1 MKKSY
6 SLFILNLFLLTFI
19 YNCSNSPS
27 STENNSQEKIISE
40 SKRLNDYFEKE
51 FNNLVN
57 RKPQLQTSLG
67 IKKDYDKWND
77 ISFKEEK
84 YDLNESKKSLVWLKD
99 SVEVDLLDKAT
110 FLSYTLYIKSLEDQ
124 IEDFKYRIFGS
135 PPYYEYPVNQMFG
148 MQSEIPAFLIN
159 MHSISTENEAM
170 SYISRLNGIK
180 PLFKQLEKNIKEKE
194 SAGIVAQKFVYEHV
208 LNDSRNIISGYP
220 FSISKSDTSPLF
232 NDIFIKIK
240 NLKISEKRKNDLV
253 EKVFKALTESV
264 KPAYE
269 SLILLVNN
277 LLNTYDEEDGIWR
290 WENGDIFYE
299 HILRRTT
306 TTNLNADQ
314 IHQIGLS
321 EVERIHGEMFV
332 IKESV
337 GFEGSLKDFFNELK
351 GNDKFY
357 YPQTIEG
364 EEAYMLDAKNIIDQM
379 KLRLDELFIKK
390 PKAEMIVKAVEDFR
404 EKSAGKAFYQ
414 RPAPDGSRPGT
425 YYANLYNMRAMP
437 KYEMEALAYHEGIP
451 GHHMQIAI
459 AQELQNIPKFRK
471 FGGYTSYIEGWG
483 LYSEY
488 LPKELGFYSDPYSD
502 FGRLSMELW
511 RSCRLVVDTG
521 IHSKK
526 WTREEGIKYYSENTP
541 NDISDCIKMVERHI
555 IMPSQATAYKIGMDK
570 ILELRTKA
578 KKLLGQDFDIR
589 IFHDTILS
597 NGALP
602 LNFLEIEVEEMIK
615 KVRRGY

>member
-1 MKKSY
+1 MKKNIIL
-6 SLFILNLFLLTFI
+6 SLIIIFSS
-19 YNCSNSPS
+19 CSNTSFS
-27 STENNSQEKIISE
+27 NESILKQNIIEE
-40 SKRLNDYFEKE
+40 SKKVNEYFENE

-67 IKKDYDKWND
+67 IKKNYDKWND
-77 ISFKEEK
+77 ISPKEEQ
-84 YDLNESKKSLVWLKD
+84 YDLSQTKKSLVWLKD
-99 SVEVDLLDKAT
+99 SVSVDLLDKST
-110 FLSYTLYIKSLEDQ
+110 LLSYQLYVKELKDQ
-124 IEDFKYRIFGS
+124 IEDQKYRLFGS
-135 PPYYEYPVNQMFG
+135 APYYEYPVNQMFG
-148 MQSEIPAFLIN
+148 MQSEIPSFLIN
-159 MHSISTENEAM
+159 MHSVSSEKEAID
-170 SYISRLNGIK
+170 YISRLNGVK
-180 PLFKQLEKNIKEKE
+180 ALFKQLEINIREKE

-220 FSISKSDTSPLF
+220 FSISSSDSSALF
-232 NDIFIKIK
+232 SDIL
-240 NLKISEKRKNDLV
+240 LKINNLDIEQLKKDKLI
-253 EKVFKALTESV
+253 EDAKEALNQSL

-269 SLILLVNN
+269 SLISLISELANN
-277 LLNTYDEEDGIWR
+277 YDEDDGVWR
-290 WENGDIFYE
+290 WEKGDVFYQ
-299 HILRRTT
+299 HILKRTT
-306 TTNLNADQ
+306 TTDLTADE
-314 IHQIGLS
+314 IHQIGLR
-321 EVERIHGEMFV
+321 EVKRIHNEM
-332 IKESV
+332 IKIMGSV
-337 GFEGSLKDFFNELK
+337 GFSGSLKDFFNELK
-351 GNDKFY
+351 ENDQFY

-364 EEAYMLDAKNIIDQM
+364 EQAYMSEAKNIIDKM
-379 KLRLDELFIKK
+379 ELRLDELFITK
-390 PKAEMIVKAVEDFR
+390 PKARMIVKAVEDFR

-425 YYANLYNMRAMP
+425 YYANLYKMRAMP

-526 WTREEGIKYYSENTP
+526 WTREDGIKYYSENTP

-570 ILELRTKA
+570 ILQLRSKA
-578 KKLLGQDFDIR
+578 KESLGENFDIR
-589 IFHDTILS
+589 EFHDTILS

-602 LNFLEIEVEEMIK
+602 LNFLEIEIDEMIK
-615 KVRRGY
+615 RVQAGI

>member
-1 MKKSY
+1 MKKNIIL
-6 SLFILNLFLLTFI
+6 SLIIIFSS
-19 YNCSNSPS
+19 CSNTSFS
-27 STENNSQEKIISE
+27 NESILKQNIIEE
-40 SKRLNDYFEKE
+40 SKKVNEYFENE

-67 IKKDYDKWND
+67 IKKNYDKWND
-77 ISFKEEK
+77 ISPTEEQ
-84 YDLNESKKSLVWLKD
+84 YDLSQTKKSLVWLKD
-99 SVEVDLLDKAT
+99 SVSVDLLDKST
-110 FLSYTLYIKSLEDQ
+110 LLSYQLYVKELKDQ
-124 IEDFKYRIFGS
+124 IEDQKYRLFGS
-135 PPYYEYPVNQMFG
+135 APYYEYPVNQMFG
-148 MQSEIPAFLIN
+148 MQSEIPSFLIN
-159 MHSISTENEAM
+159 MHSVSSEKEAID
-170 SYISRLNGIK
+170 YISRLNGVK
-180 PLFKQLEKNIKEKE
+180 ALFKQLEINIREKE

-220 FSISKSDTSPLF
+220 FSISSSDSSALF
-232 NDIFIKIK
+232 SDIL
-240 NLKISEKRKNDLV
+240 LKINNLDIEQLKKDKLI
-253 EKVFKALTESV
+253 EDAKEALSQSL

-269 SLILLVNN
+269 SLISLISELANN
-277 LLNTYDEEDGIWR
+277 YDEDDGVWR
-290 WENGDIFYE
+290 WEKGDVFYQ
-299 HILRRTT
+299 HILKRTT
-306 TTNLNADQ
+306 TTDLTADE
-314 IHQIGLS
+314 IHQIGLR
-321 EVERIHGEMFV
+321 EVKRIHNEM
-332 IKESV
+332 IKIMGNV
-337 GFEGSLKDFFNELK
+337 GFSGSLKDFFNELK
-351 GNDKFY
+351 ENDQFY

-364 EEAYMLDAKNIIDQM
+364 EQAYMSEAKNIIDKM
-379 KLRLDELFIKK
+379 ELRLDELFITK
-390 PKAEMIVKAVEDFR
+390 PKARMIVKAVEDFR

-425 YYANLYNMRAMP
+425 YYANLYKMRAMP

-526 WTREEGIKYYSENTP
+526 WTREDGIKYYSENTP

-570 ILELRTKA
+570 ILQLRSKA
-578 KKLLGQDFDIR
+578 KESLGDNFDIR
-589 IFHDTILS
+589 EFHDTILS

-602 LNFLEIEVEEMIK
+602 LNFLELEIDEMIK
-615 KVRRGY
+615 RIQAGL

>member
-1 MKKSY
+1 MKKNIIL
-6 SLFILNLFLLTFI
+6 SLIIIFSA
-19 YNCSNSPS
+19 CSNNS
-27 STENNSQEKIISE
+27 SNTHSISQQKIIQE
-40 SKRLNDYFEKE
+40 SKKLNDYFEKE
-51 FNNLVN
+51 FNELVN

-77 ISFKEEK
+77 ISPKEYQ
-84 YDLNESKKSLVWLKD
+84 YDLNQTKKSLVWLKD
-99 SVEVDLLDKAT
+99 SVDINLLDKSSL
-110 FLSYTLYIKSLEDQ
+110 LSYQLYVKELEDQ
-124 IEDFKYRIFGS
+124 IEDQKYRLFGS
-135 PPYYEYPVNQMFG
+135 APYYEYPVNQMFG
-148 MQSEIPAFLIN
+148 MQSEIPSFLIN
-159 MHSISTENEAM
+159 MHSVTSEKEAID
-170 SYISRLNGIK
+170 YVARLNGVK
-180 PLFKQLEKNIKEKE
+180 SLFNQLEINIKEKE

-220 FSISKSDTSPLF
+220 FSMSSVDTSALF
-232 NDIFIKIK
+232 KDIFMKVNSLDIGQKIK
-240 NLKISEKRKNDLV
+240 DDLINDATQ
-253 EKVFKALTESV
+253 ALNESV

-269 SLILLVNN
+269 SLILLISELSDN
-277 LLNTYDEEDGIWR
+277 YDQEDGVWR
-290 WENGDIFYE
+290 WENGEVFYDY
-299 HILRRTT
+299 ILKRTT
-306 TTNLNADQ
+306 TTNLSADE
-314 IHQIGLS
+314 IHQIGLR
-321 EVERIHGEMFV
+321 EVDRIHNEM
-332 IKESV
+332 IKIMDLV
-337 GFEGSLKDFFNELK
+337 GFSGTLKDFFNELK
-351 GNDKFY
+351 ESDDFY
-357 YPQTIEG
+357 YPQTLEG
-364 EEAYMLDAKNIIDQM
+364 EKAYMVEAKNIIDQM
-379 KLRLDELFIKK
+379 ELRLDELFITK
-390 PKAEMIVKAVEDFR
+390 PKAQMVVKAVEDFR

-526 WTREEGIKYYSENTP
+526 WTREDGIRYYSENTP

-570 ILELRTKA
+570 ILQLRLKA
-578 KKLLGQDFDIR
+578 KESLGDNFDIR
-589 IFHDTILS
+589 EFHDTILS

-602 LNFLEIEVEEMIK
+602 LNFLELEIDEMIK
-615 KVRRGY
+615 RIQTGL